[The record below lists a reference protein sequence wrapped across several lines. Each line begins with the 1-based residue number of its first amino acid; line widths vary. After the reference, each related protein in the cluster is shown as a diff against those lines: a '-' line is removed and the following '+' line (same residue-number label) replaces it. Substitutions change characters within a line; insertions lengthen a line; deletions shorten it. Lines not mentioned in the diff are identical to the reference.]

1 MDILTPDVTD
11 NAPMPGAQPPMPEQP
26 QAAMT
31 DAIPNQEGVMGSDPS
46 VGRGILVFEDYF
58 PPLELSE
65 EDEKAMSTWF
75 DRDLRS
81 CIKNVNTMREK
92 WATYRATFM
101 LEYVEKFYPDM
112 GLGAPYS
119 SGLLC
124 EKILEGMDRIKRS
137 VWGAHPLFAPDLKT
151 SGSDLDISFV
161 HRAQWCMHTALTE
174 HLNIKK
180 AVGNAGMFDFIC
192 DGSLIMEADNIYEKI
207 PQRTLKTYDRIEDLS
222 ADEDKAIDD
231 RHFQQACADLT
242 VNGIAKML
250 IEEDTVVENG
260 MQIFRVDKVD
270 HLIPEGVYD
279 DDNVKFRA
287 RRMYMTKADLSLL
300 ASEDVGWYKQDAVE
314 EVLGT
319 RLTARSLHGTA
330 KEPVEIETLNRSLN
344 NYELGYHWQEEESL
358 TSGSLNQPYEETFS
372 VYRILCKFGYSTSK
386 DPKGKIPKYVLIDY
400 SPEGC
405 KVLRA
410 VTYPHFKERPNYFH
424 IKLGFVPKSY
434 YGFGYGARCFS
445 DDQMESNAVSLYLE
459 SSALASF
466 NPFLC
471 KHPEAG
477 GRFPW
482 PNGYGPGKV
491 GYLNDPQN
499 DFKQVQIAAP
509 SDGMLRHIL
518 PLTQTRSAN
527 RTSITPISQGQAE
540 STDPR
545 SPAQKTALLLDQSN
559 IGLDIMVDDWNEGWT
574 EMARFVWNTMY
585 ELATCELDSNP
596 GVDKLC
602 FGLVSKTTLPDDV
615 DNMVTLAELKKD
627 LKWESL
633 ASADYL
639 NPAMRAQKFMQMFQF
654 FVPLLQQ
661 LAQFNPDVYKVYF
674 VRWMQRA
681 AMEFDLPGMK
691 FLIPSKQEIAAIPPQ
706 NLQNMMEGIMTN
718 IRSGQGP
725 QMAKPEPQQGQPQQ
739 QRQ

>member
-1 MDILTPDVTD
+1 MDTLTPDTVG
-11 NAPMPGAQPPMPEQP
+11 MQPTSVAADPTQP
-26 QAAMT
+26 QPSAMAET
-31 DAIPNQEGVMGSDPS
+31 DAIPNQEGVMGSGS
-46 VGRGILVFEDYF
+46 NISRGVLVFEDYF
-58 PPLELSE
+58 PPLDLSE
-65 EDEKAMSTWF
+65 DDEQAISAWF

-124 EKILEGMDRIKRS
+124 EKILEGMDRMKRS

-161 HRAQWCMHTALTE
+161 HRAQWCLHTVLTE
-174 HLNIKK
+174 HLGIKK
-180 AVGNAGMFDFIC
+180 AVGNAGIFDFVC
-192 DGSLIMEADNIYEKI
+192 DGSLIMEVDNIYEKV
-207 PQRTLKTYDRIEDLS
+207 PQRTLKTYDRVEDLS
-222 ADEDKAIDD
+222 ADQDKAIDD
-231 RHFQQACADLT
+231 AHYEQALADLT
-242 VNGIAKML
+242 VNGMAKML
-250 IEEDTVVENG
+250 IEEDTVTENG

-270 HLIPEGVYD
+270 HLIPEGVLD
-279 DDNVKFRA
+279 DENVKFRA
-287 RRMYMTKADLSLL
+287 RRMYLTKSDLALL
-300 ASEDVGWYKQDAVE
+300 CSDEVGWYDKIKVE
-314 EVLGT
+314 KVIGT
-319 RLTARSLHGTA
+319 RTTARSLNTTA
-330 KEPVEIETLNRSLN
+330 KEPTEIETLNRALN

-358 TSGSLNQPYEETFS
+358 TVGALNQPYEDTFA
-372 VYRILCKFGYSTSK
+372 VYRVLCKFGYKTSK

-400 SPEGC
+400 SPEGSAI
-405 KVLRA
+405 LRS

-424 IKLGFVPKSY
+424 FRLGYAPKSY
-434 YGFGYGARCFS
+434 YGFGYGARCFP

-491 GYLNDPQN
+491 GYLNDPAN

-509 SDGMLRHIL
+509 SDGLLRHIL

-545 SPAQKTALLLDQSN
+545 SPAQKTAMLLGQSN
-559 IGLDIMVDDWNEGWT
+559 IGLDVMVDDWNESGWSD
-574 EMARFVWNTMY
+574 MARFIWNTMY
-585 ELATCELDSNP
+585 ELATCEIDSNP
-596 GVDKLC
+596 GVEKLC
-602 FGLVSKTTLPDDV
+602 FGLVSRTTLPNDV
-615 DNMVTLAELKKD
+615 DNMVTLQELKKD

-639 NPAMRAQKFMQMFQF
+639 NPEMRAQKFMQMFQF

-661 LAQFNPDVYKVYF
+661 LAQFNPEVYKVYF

-691 FLIPSKQEIAAIPPQ
+691 FLIPSKKEIENIPPQ
-706 NLQNMMEGIMTN
+706 NLQGMMEGIMTN

-725 QMAKPEPQQGQPQQ
+725 QAAKSEPPPQQG
-739 QRQ
+739 R

>member
-1 MDILTPDVTD
+1 MDILTPDT
-11 NAPMPGAQPPMPEQP
+11 ATATPAMAEQQIP
-26 QAAMT
+26 QAPTTGMT
-31 DAIPNQEGVMGSDPS
+31 DAIPDQDGVMGSS
-46 VGRGILVFEDYF
+46 SEVSRGVLVFEDYF

-65 EDEKAMSTWF
+65 EDEKAISSWF

-81 CIKNVNTMREK
+81 CMKNINTMRDK
-92 WATYRATFM
+92 WATYRAAFM

-161 HRAQWCMHTALTE
+161 HRAQWCLHTMLTE
-174 HLNIKK
+174 HLGIKR
-180 AVGNAGMFDFIC
+180 AVGNEGMFDFVC
-192 DGSLIMEADNIYEKI
+192 DGSLILEVDNIYEKV
-207 PQRTLKTYDRIEDLS
+207 PQRTLKTYDKVEDLS
-222 ADEDKAIDD
+222 ADSDKAIDD
-231 RHFQQACADLT
+231 AHYEQALADLT

-250 IEEDTVVENG
+250 VEEDIVVENG
-260 MQIFRVDKVD
+260 MKIFRVDKQD
-270 HLIPEGVYD
+270 HLIPEGVESD
-279 DDNVKFRA
+279 EDIRFRA
-287 RRMYMTKADLSLL
+287 RRMYLTKADLTLL
-300 ASEDVGWYKQDAVE
+300 CSEDVGWYKKEGVE
-314 EVLGT
+314 KVLGT
-319 RLTARSLHGTA
+319 RLQARSMNGMA
-330 KEPVEIETLNRSLN
+330 KEPAEIETLNRAKQ
-344 NYELGYHWQEEESL
+344 NYDLGYHWEEEDSL
-358 TSGSLNQPYEETFS
+358 TTGALNQPYEETFS
-372 VYRILCKFGYSTSK
+372 VYRVLCKFGYKTK
-386 DPKGKIPKYVLIDY
+386 RDKHGKIPKYVLIDY

-405 KVLRA
+405 AVLRA

-424 IKLGFVPKSY
+424 LKLGYAPKSY
-434 YGFGYGARCFS
+434 YGFGYGARCLP

-491 GYLNDPQN
+491 GYLNDPMN

-509 SDGMLRHIL
+509 SDGLLRHIL

-545 SPAQKTALLLDQSN
+545 SPAQKTAMLLGQSN
-559 IGLDIMVDDWNEGWT
+559 IGLDVMVDDWNEGWT
-574 EMARFVWNTMY
+574 ELARFIWNTAY

-596 GVDKLC
+596 GVAELC
-602 FGLVSKTTLPDDV
+602 FGLVSRDTIPTDV

-639 NPAMRAQKFMQMFQF
+639 NPELRAQRFMQMFQF

-661 LAQFNPDVYKVYF
+661 LAQFNPDMYKVYF

-691 FLIPSKQEIAAIPPQ
+691 FLIPSKKEIDNIPAQ
-706 NLQNMMEGIMTN
+706 GLQGMLEGIMTN
-718 IRSGQGP
+718 VRAGQPP
-725 QMAKPEPQQGQPQQ
+725 QMAKQPQQ
-739 QRQ
+739 SQGGNA